1 MMIRWRFSG
10 RGEVSCRLASFSSIE
25 YLVFF
30 LSFSF
35 SFCMLAG
42 RVCVGACRK
51 WGGEGWAG
59 VGLSFLFLFSTVFL
73 HRLLVCCGFLVDVT
87 I

>member
-30 LSFSF
+30 PFVFHFPFVCLLGGCALVRAESGAGKGGLGWDYHFYF
-35 SFCMLAG
+35 YFQLFFCI
-42 RVCVGACRK
+42 VC
-51 WGGEGWAG
+51 
-59 VGLSFLFLFSTVFL
+59 LFAVDL
-73 HRLLVCCGFLVDVT
+73 RLM
-87 I
+87 